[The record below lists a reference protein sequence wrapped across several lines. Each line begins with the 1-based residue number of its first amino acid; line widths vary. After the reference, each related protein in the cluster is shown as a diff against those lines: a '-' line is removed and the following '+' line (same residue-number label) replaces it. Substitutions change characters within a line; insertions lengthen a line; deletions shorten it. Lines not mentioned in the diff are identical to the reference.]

1 MAITISSFK
10 GMNNFIDKSL
20 LDKNTASKL
29 VNADIK
35 TGKLVPIREP
45 LNLGVH
51 AITDF
56 GHYGA
61 WDRSVV
67 QWYGRYYWSDN
78 DAVAEPYYG
87 GNVEGLGI
95 PIPDNLPQLGL
106 VELEEGEDG
115 LTGRYR
121 YCCCFVNEN
130 GWEGAPSED
139 VANYFSEL
147 DVTNMYITVKVP
159 EFPEGITSAK
169 VYRTINNGADF
180 YLLDEVTESGGTITD
195 RLEDTTLVLR
205 EVCTSLDNFPPPEG
219 GKYLT
224 ENGGV
229 FYLAVGDRLYFSI
242 LGNPHAW
249 HPLYFIGFD
258 DTITGICAEFQGVL
272 VFTYN
277 GVYRVIG
284 AENPSSVSKVLIPS
298 QQGCANWHTINKI
311 SNAPIWLSNDGLCIW
326 DGNNVQI
333 ISQGVYDTSSI
344 RARCSCS
351 YDDCY
356 YLFTYDNNCV
366 VYDRRNG
373 GVFRELG
380 FSCDYAW
387 YNAELDKMYLYN
399 EVLGVAYSFGEGE
412 VLPITFISGY
422 YNSDSVHYQSFS
434 NLRINATEPM
444 SVKVFAENVQILDIN
459 VANVPMIK
467 TIKLPSRFVM
477 DLSLEVK
484 TSGEI
489 KGIYLE

>member
-1 MAITISSFK
+1 MAVTISSFR

-20 LDKNTASKL
+20 IDKNTASKL

-35 TGKLVPIREP
+35 SGKLVPVKAP
-45 LNLGVH
+45 NNLGKH
-51 AITDF
+51 TIEEF

-61 WDRSVV
+61 FNRSVV
-67 QWYGRYYWSDN
+67 QWYGRNYWSYN
-78 DAVAEPYYG
+78 DAVKEPYYG
-87 GNVEGLGI
+87 GNEEDLGI
-95 PIPDNLPQLGL
+95 PYPDSLPQLGL
-106 VELEEGEDG
+106 ADPGEDDNG
-115 LTGRYR
+115 MTGTYR

-130 GWEGAPSED
+130 GWESAPAED
-139 VANYFSEL
+139 IANFFSEINI
-147 DVTNMYITVKVP
+147 TNMYVTIKVP
-159 EFPEGITSAK
+159 TFPEGITSAK
-169 VYRTINNGADF
+169 VYRTTNNGSDF
-180 YLLDEVTESGGTITD
+180 YFLREVTESGGTITD
-195 RLEDTTLVLR
+195 RLEDSVLLMR
-205 EVCTSLDNFPPPEG
+205 EVCTSLDNYPPPDG

-242 LGNPHAW
+242 LGNPHGW

-277 GVYRVIG
+277 AVYRVVG
-284 AENPSSVSKVLIPS
+284 AENPEAVTKILIPS
-298 QQGCANWHTINKI
+298 QQGCINWHTINRV
-311 SNAPIWLSNDGLCIW
+311 SNAPIWLSNDGLCVW
-326 DGNNVQI
+326 DGSLVQI
-333 ISQGVYDTSSI
+333 ISQGVYDTSDI
-344 RARCSCS
+344 RPRCSCS

-356 YLFTYDNNCV
+356 YLFTYDNSCIIF
-366 VYDRRNG
+366 DRRNG
-373 GVFRELG
+373 GIFRELD

-399 EVLGVAYSFGEGE
+399 ESLGEVSSFGDGE
-412 VLPITFISGY
+412 PLRITFVSGY

-444 SVKVFAENVQILDIN
+444 NVRVFAENVQILDIN
-459 VANVPMIK
+459 VTNEPMIK
-467 TIKLPSRFVM
+467 TIKLPSQFVM

-484 TSGEI
+484 TLGEV